1 MIAWRWRW
9 FLVAIILAVFVR
21 FMIMPSIPEFPRD
34 SDNKLQKAEVI
45 FIPDF
50 LGPESLAFDVH
61 GKGPYTGVAD
71 GRIMRW
77 NGPKDGW
84 TEFAHTSSNRSAICN
99 PGMPPALRLELEH
112 ICGRPL
118 GMRFDKHG
126 NLYIADAYYGLHVVG
141 VEGGLAK
148 TLVTEAEG
156 VPLAFTNDV
165 EIADDGLVYFTDS
178 SSKYHRREFVLMFMG
193 GDESGRLLTFNPSTG
208 ETMVILN
215 GLQFPNGIALSK
227 DKSFLVMSETLT
239 CRVMR
244 LWLKGPERGKLEVF
258 ATLPG
263 YPDNI
268 RRTES
273 GDFWVAIH
281 SQPNMLL
288 KLPSGIRRGLLRLP
302 ISFTSLYTKVAGKL
316 AKGMIIKLS
325 PDGVIKEVMEDN
337 EGKVVRLVSEV
348 EEHDGKLWL
357 GSVILPQIG
366 VLHES

>member
-1 MIAWRWRW
+1 
-9 FLVAIILAVFVR
+9 
-21 FMIMPSIPEFPRD
+21 MPSTPEFPRD

-45 FIPDF
+45 LIPDF
-50 LGPESLAFDVH
+50 LGPESLAFDSH

-71 GRIMRW
+71 GRIMLW
-77 NGPKDGW
+77 NGPKEGW
-84 TEFAHTSSNRSAICN
+84 SEFAHTSPNRSALCN
-99 PGMPPALRLELEH
+99 PGVPPALRLKLEH

-141 VEGGLAK
+141 SEGGLAK

-165 EIADDGLVYFTDS
+165 EIEEDGLVYFTDS
-178 SSKYHRREFVLMFMG
+178 SSEFHRREFVLMFMG
-193 GDESGRLLTFNPSTG
+193 GDESGRLLTHNPATG
-208 ETMVILN
+208 ETKVILT

-244 LWLKGPERGKLEVF
+244 LWLRGSKKGKFEVF

-281 SQPNMLL
+281 AQPILLL
-288 KLPSGIRRGLLRLP
+288 KLPVGIRRWLLKLP
-302 ISFTSLYTKVAGKL
+302 IPFTGGYTKIAGKL
-316 AKGMIIKLS
+316 AKGMIIRLTQE
-325 PDGVIKEVMEDN
+325 GEIIEVLEDN
-337 EGKVVRLVSEV
+337 QGKVVKLVSEV

-357 GSVILPQIG
+357 GSVILPQVG
-366 VLHES
+366 VLHKS